1 MDDLDAALAQS
12 PPRLETARSVRS
24 DHSDHLRGV
33 AAKNQTF
40 VPADTER
47 SRAGKSACR
56 NGKRA
61 ERELATLYGGRRV
74 GHFGGITDVE
84 TDLFN
89 IQSKRVNPGAPVS
102 GKRPARFPEWIWDE
116 LAKLPRTGGRI
127 PTLIVTDK
135 PGYGGRRRGLVV
147 RFLEDDV
154 ALHGETP

>member
-1 MDDLDAALAQS
+1 MPTDEPKGATGRFSGA
-12 PPRLETARSVRS
+12 EG
-24 DHSDHLRGV
+24 RG
-33 AAKNQTF
+33 
-40 VPADTER
+40 R
-47 SRAGKSACR
+47 SACR
-56 NGKRA
+56 NGKQA
-61 ERELATLYGGRRV
+61 ERDIAKAYGGRRV

-84 TDLFN
+84 TDLFA

-135 PGYGGRRRGLVV
+135 PGYGGTRRGLVV

-154 ALHGETP
+154 ALHGEP